1 MDEKQF
7 HELISFIRTSI
18 TALLIVIAIVGM
30 GGTITAC
37 YLIYSNSRQSITI
50 EHKDSKAKARKT
62 KVNNSGNLK
71 NLRLV
76 NGYY

>member
-1 MDEKQF
+1 
-7 HELISFIRTSI
+7 
-18 TALLIVIAIVGM
+18 M

-50 EHKDSKAKARKT
+50 EHKDSKAKARKI